1 MSKNRKKAEE
11 KAKEIPVEATEEQ
24 PVENEELK
32 KLQEELDKKQQEL
45 DETIRLLQRNQAD
58 FENYRRRNNSVRAES
73 YENGKRDAV
82 SELLPSLDDFD
93 RIILNADKA
102 DEAWVE
108 GVKLVY
114 RKFTEE
120 LKKLG
125 LTEIE
130 AEGKFDPNLH
140 NAVLSE
146 AAGQIVEG
154 PLMTRLARP
163 GRIGDDD
170 DPGIR
175 SAGQVEKTV
184 PDFVGHFSAADNHQ
198 RTFLRSMPGYGKID
212 HRRILRHRPPDEAQ
226 TKQEGK

>member
-1 MSKNRKKAEE
+1 MSRNKRKNEE
-11 KAKEIPVEATEEQ
+11 KAKEIPVETPEEQ

-45 DETIRLLQRNQAD
+45 DDTVRLLQRNQAD

-82 SELLPSLDDFD
+82 MELLPSLDDFD

-114 RKFTEE
+114 RKYTDE
-120 LKKLG
+120 LRKLG
-125 LTEIE
+125 LAEIE

-146 AAGQIVEG
+146 AADGVESE
-154 PLMTRLARP
+154 TILAVLQKGYRM
-163 GRIGDDD
+163 GD
-170 DPGIR
+170 
-175 SAGQVEKTV
+175 K
-184 PDFVGHFSAADNHQ
+184 
-198 RTFLRSMPGYGKID
+198 
-212 HRRILRHRPPDEAQ
+212 ILRHSMVKVSE
-226 TKQEGK
+226 

>member
-1 MSKNRKKAEE
+1 MSRNKRRAPE
-11 KAKEIPVEATEEQ
+11 KEVEIPVEATEETS
-24 PVENEELK
+24 VENEELAKANEELK
-32 KLQEELDKKQQEL
+32 KLQEDLEKKQQEL

-58 FENYRRRNNSVRAES
+58 FENFRRRNNTVRAES

-93 RIILNADKA
+93 RIVSNADKA

-114 RKFTEE
+114 RKFTDE

-125 LTEIE
+125 LAEVE

-146 AAGQIVEG
+146 AVDGVESE
-154 PLMTRLARP
+154 TILAVLQKGYRM
-163 GRIGDDD
+163 GD
-170 DPGIR
+170 
-175 SAGQVEKTV
+175 K
-184 PDFVGHFSAADNHQ
+184 
-198 RTFLRSMPGYGKID
+198 
-212 HRRILRHRPPDEAQ
+212 ILRHSMVKVSE
-226 TKQEGK
+226 

>member
-1 MSKNRKKAEE
+1 MSRNKRKAEE
-11 KAKEIPVEATEEQ
+11 KAAEIPVEATEET
-24 PVENEELK
+24 PAENEELK
-32 KLQEELDKKQQEL
+32 KLQEELEKKQQEL

-58 FENYRRRNNSVRAES
+58 FENYRRRNNAVRAES

-82 SELLPSLDDFD
+82 AELLPSLDDFD
-93 RIILNADKA
+93 RIVANADKA

-125 LTEIE
+125 LAEIE

-146 AAGQIVEG
+146 SAEGVESE
-154 PLMTRLARP
+154 TILAVLQK
-163 GRIGDDD
+163 GYKMGD
-170 DPGIR
+170 
-175 SAGQVEKTV
+175 
-184 PDFVGHFSAADNHQ
+184 
-198 RTFLRSMPGYGKID
+198 
-212 HRRILRHRPPDEAQ
+212 RILRHSMVKVSE
-226 TKQEGK
+226 

>member
-1 MSKNRKKAEE
+1 MSKNRKKAEV
-11 KAKEIPVEATEEQ
+11 KAKEIPVEATEAQ

-82 SELLPSLDDFD
+82 SELLPALDDFD
-93 RIILNADKA
+93 RIMANADKA

-146 AAGQIVEG
+146 AAEGVESETILDVLQKG
-154 PLMTRLARP
+154 YKM
-163 GRIGDDD
+163 GD
-170 DPGIR
+170 
-175 SAGQVEKTV
+175 K
-184 PDFVGHFSAADNHQ
+184 
-198 RTFLRSMPGYGKID
+198 
-212 HRRILRHRPPDEAQ
+212 ILRHSMVKVSE
-226 TKQEGK
+226 

>member
-1 MSKNRKKAEE
+1 MAKDKKKAENKQE
-11 KAKEIPVEATEEQ
+11 PAQEAQAPQQEQ
-24 PVENEELK
+24 PAESPELK
-32 KLQEELDKKQQEL
+32 EAQEALEKKQQEL

-58 FENYRRRNNSVRAES
+58 FENFRRRNNSVRAES

-82 SELLPSLDDFD
+82 SELLPALDDFD
-93 RIILNADKA
+93 RIMANAENA

-130 AEGKFDPNLH
+130 SEGKFDPNLH

-146 AAGQIVEG
+146 AAEGVESE
-154 PLMTRLARP
+154 TILAVLQK
-163 GRIGDDD
+163 GYKMGD
-170 DPGIR
+170 
-175 SAGQVEKTV
+175 K
-184 PDFVGHFSAADNHQ
+184 
-198 RTFLRSMPGYGKID
+198 
-212 HRRILRHRPPDEAQ
+212 ILRHSMVKVSE
-226 TKQEGK
+226 

>member
-24 PVENEELK
+24 PAENEELK
-32 KLQEELDKKQQEL
+32 KLQAELEKKQQEL
-45 DETIRLLQRNQAD
+45 DDTVRLLQRNQAD

-82 SELLPSLDDFD
+82 AELLPSLDDFD
-93 RIILNADKA
+93 RIITNADKA

-114 RKFTEE
+114 RKFTDE

-130 AEGKFDPNLH
+130 TEGKFDPNLH

-146 AAGQIVEG
+146 AAEGVESE
-154 PLMTRLARP
+154 TILAVLQK
-163 GRIGDDD
+163 GYKMGD
-170 DPGIR
+170 
-175 SAGQVEKTV
+175 K
-184 PDFVGHFSAADNHQ
+184 
-198 RTFLRSMPGYGKID
+198 
-212 HRRILRHRPPDEAQ
+212 ILRHSMVKVSE
-226 TKQEGK
+226 

>member
-1 MSKNRKKAEE
+1 MSKNKKKTEE
-11 KAKEIPVEATEEQ
+11 KAEQIPVETPEET
-24 PVENEELK
+24 PVAGEELK
-32 KLQEELDKKQQEL
+32 KAQEELKKAQEELAKKQQEL
-45 DETIRLLQRNQAD
+45 DDTIRLLQRNQAD

-93 RIILNADKA
+93 RIVANADKA

-114 RKFTEE
+114 RKFTDE

-125 LTEIE
+125 LAEIE

-146 AAGQIVEG
+146 AADGVESE
-154 PLMTRLARP
+154 TILAVLQKGYRM
-163 GRIGDDD
+163 GD
-170 DPGIR
+170 
-175 SAGQVEKTV
+175 K
-184 PDFVGHFSAADNHQ
+184 
-198 RTFLRSMPGYGKID
+198 
-212 HRRILRHRPPDEAQ
+212 ILRHSMVKVAE
-226 TKQEGK
+226 

>member
-1 MSKNRKKAEE
+1 MSRNKRKNEE
-11 KAKEIPVEATEEQ
+11 KAKEIPVETPEEQ
-24 PVENEELK
+24 LAENEDVK
-32 KLQEELDKKQQEL
+32 KLQAELEKKQQEL
-45 DETIRLLQRNQAD
+45 DDTVRLLQRIQAD

-82 SELLPSLDDFD
+82 AELLPSLDDFD
-93 RIILNADKA
+93 RIVSNADKA

-114 RKFTEE
+114 RKFTDE

-146 AAGQIVEG
+146 AAEGVESE
-154 PLMTRLARP
+154 TILAVLQK
-163 GRIGDDD
+163 GYKMGD
-170 DPGIR
+170 
-175 SAGQVEKTV
+175 K
-184 PDFVGHFSAADNHQ
+184 
-198 RTFLRSMPGYGKID
+198 
-212 HRRILRHRPPDEAQ
+212 ILRHSMVKVSE
-226 TKQEGK
+226 